1 MLDYQAITSKMHYS
15 KESRH
20 ETSCGDEIEE
30 AVLVN
35 PTGKLLYSKLLRDSV
50 SYFVRNNL
58 HLSGIITLGTLKPN
72 IDGHS
77 AIVCI
82 SRVLN
87 NFIKNLAL
95 AALSVQCRSVQ
106 LPVYLICIKTCLLA
120 IFCSKLM
127 GVESGER
134 MFILY

>member
-1 MLDYQAITSKMHYS
+1 LLYSSPSDRKTKHTVQDENATNMLDYQAITSKMHYS

-77 AIVCI
+77 AVVCI
-82 SRVLN
+82 SPVLN

-95 AALSVQCRSVQ
+95 AALSV
-106 LPVYLICIKTCLLA
+106 
-120 IFCSKLM
+120 
-127 GVESGER
+127 
-134 MFILY
+134 

>member
-35 PTGKLLYSKLLRDSV
+35 PTGKLLYSKLLRDS
-50 SYFVRNNL
+50 YFVRNNL

-72 IDGHS
+72 IYGHL

-82 SRVLN
+82 SPVLN

-95 AALSVQCRSVQ
+95 AALSV
-106 LPVYLICIKTCLLA
+106 
-120 IFCSKLM
+120 
-127 GVESGER
+127 
-134 MFILY
+134 